1 MGKFYLGIFVGFFI
15 ATALMFGIVQ
25 VSMAPYESTIKT
37 AQPYAQ
43 ETYDITHSSY
53 YSNAENIA
61 AKVKEYAAKVAEI
74 PVIGTMAQTAQV
86 QQYADAAISLF
97 ENARKSSEVVLVLIG
112 WTLALIGLAAPGF
125 LFSVLM
131 IIAGVW
137 VYKKNLPCC
146 CEGEKAATGKK
157 R

>member
-1 MGKFYLGIFVGFFI
+1 
-15 ATALMFGIVQ
+15 
-25 VSMAPYESTIKT
+25 MAPYESTIKT

-43 ETYDITHSSY
+43 ETYDITHSGY
-53 YSNAENIA
+53 YSSAENIA
-61 AKVKEYAAKVAEI
+61 AKVKEYSAKVAEI

-97 ENARKSSEVVLVLIG
+97 ENARNSSEVVLVLIG

-131 IIAGVW
+131 IIIGVW
-137 VYKKNLPCC
+137 IYKKEGGMSC
-146 CEGEKAATGKK
+146 CEGKTAATGKK